1 MEFITDTFLK
11 DITESEVGGKAYNLY
26 RLMAL
31 NFPVP
36 KWGVIPVAS
45 ILNLIPEGFNSLS
58 EFEREKFISS
68 IYFPGNFIQNII
80 AQFPENTLFAVRS
93 SAVAEDGSDSSFAGQ
108 FESYLNIPEEKLEE
122 NIRKVILSSFSERVL
137 QYRNQ
142 FNLKEKT
149 GIGVI
154 IQEMIHAEISGVA
167 FSANPATGERNVK
180 VINAV
185 YGLGE
190 GLVSGKLNSDNFF
203 VCGKNITS
211 EIVEKRDQL
220 ILDFEKNCGTKLISV
235 EPSKQQVPALNEKQI
250 FRISD
255 VVDKCRTVWGKQV
268 DIEFAYYEN
277 KFYLLQVRPI
287 TGLHKI
293 ADPNG
298 TYILWDNSNIIESYP
313 GVTTPL
319 TFSFISG
326 SYEDAYT
333 LFCSFLGVEKSVLK
347 KNKHVFSN
355 TLGLI
360 NGRVYYNLKSWYLM
374 LAMLPGYSINVRFM
388 EKMMGVKER
397 FDVPGTYRLPVRK
410 AWWRICKMAFTMAFR
425 FFSLPKKRKEF
436 FNLLNTKVAEYQQM
450 DLSNKRLDEI
460 MGLYRDFETQL
471 LNEWKAP
478 LLNDFFAMIFFGL
491 LEKKCKKYGIGSNP
505 NIHNDLLCGSQDI
518 ISTQPIHRC
527 MKLAEMICED
537 ENLKELFKNNNEN
550 TVWKTLNRNPKFSS
564 LKDEIDKFIYDF
576 GERCV
581 GELKL
586 ETISY
591 AQEPRKF
598 IKLLQGYVSAE
609 IGAFKTPEKT
619 EAEIR
624 KNAEEAINISL
635 KNKPFK
641 KWFLKKIIKKTREL
655 VSSRENLRY
664 ERTRAFGVVRKLFSE
679 MGKRFHSEGI
689 IETERDIFYLEKQ
702 EIFSFIE
709 GTSVTQNI
717 KELISLRKKEFAAYE
732 SQQPPSER
740 FATYGP
746 VYYANDFF
754 ASEKVEPITGNL
766 KGIGCSPGKITGI
779 VKVVLDVNEAG
790 SMKGAILVT
799 SSTDPGWTV
808 IFPGCS
814 GVIVERGSLLSHS
827 AIVCREMGKP
837 CIVSVTGLLK
847 RLKTGDEI
855 EMDGRTGEIKILNEG
870 RR

>member
-11 DITESEVGGKAYNLY
+11 NTSESEVGGKAFNLH

-31 NFPVP
+31 DFPVP
-36 KWGVIPVAS
+36 KWGVIPVAAIS
-45 ILNLIPEGFNSLS
+45 KFIPDDFNSLS
-58 EFEREKFISS
+58 ESGKKECIFSISFPDYFIK
-68 IYFPGNFIQNII
+68 NII
-80 AQFPENTLFAVRS
+80 AQFPQNTLFAVRS
-93 SAVAEDGSDSSFAGQ
+93 SAADEDGSGSSFAGQ
-108 FESYLNIPEEKLEE
+108 FESYLNIPKEKLEE
-122 NIRKVILSSFSERVL
+122 NIKKVIISSFSERVL
-137 QYRNQ
+137 QYRKQ
-142 FNLKEKT
+142 FYSNGKP
-149 GIGVI
+149 GIAVI
-154 IQEMIHAEISGVA
+154 IQEMVNAEISGVA
-167 FSANPATGERNVK
+167 FSANPSTGERNVK
-180 VINAV
+180 VISAV

-190 GLVSGKLNSDNFF
+190 GLVSGKLNADNFF

-211 EIVEKRDQL
+211 KIVSKTHEFIFD
-220 ILDFEKNCGTKLISV
+220 EGKNYGTKSVPV
-235 EPSKQQVPALNEKQI
+235 EPIKQQIPALDEKQI
-250 FRISD
+250 LHISAAL
-255 VVDKCRTVWGKQV
+255 DKCRKEWGKHV
-268 DIEFAYYEN
+268 DIEFAYYH
-277 KFYLLQVRPI
+277 KQLYLLQVRPV
-287 TGLHKI
+287 TNLQKI

-374 LAMLPGYSINVRFM
+374 LAMLPGYSINARFM

-397 FDVPGTYRLPVRK
+397 FDIPETYRLPVRK
-410 AWWRICKMAFTMAFR
+410 AWWRISKMAFKMTLR
-425 FFSLPKKRKEF
+425 FLSLPKKRKEF
-436 FNLLNTKVAEYQQM
+436 FNLLNTKIAEYQQM
-450 DLSNKRLDEI
+450 DLSTKRPEEI
-460 MGLYRDFETQL
+460 MELYRDFETQL

-478 LLNDFFAMIFFGL
+478 LLNDFFAMIFFGM
-491 LEKKCKKYGIGSNP
+491 LEKKCKGISDNP
-505 NIHNDLLCGSQDI
+505 NIHNDLLCGSEDI
-518 ISTQPIHRC
+518 ISTQPIHWC
-527 MKLAEMICED
+527 MKLAEMICND
-537 ENLKELFKNNNEN
+537 KNLKELFKNNNEN
-550 TVWKTLNRNPKFSS
+550 TVWKTLNRNPDFSS
-564 LKDEIDKFIYDF
+564 LKKEIDKFIFDF

-586 ETISY
+586 ETVSY
-591 AQEPRKF
+591 TQEPTKF
-598 IKLLQGYVSAE
+598 IRLLQGYVLAE
-609 IGAFKTPEKT
+609 ITTLKNPDKIEIELRKGAEK
-619 EAEIR
+619 E
-624 KNAEEAINISL
+624 INISL

-641 KWFLKKIIKKTREL
+641 KWILKGIITKTREL

-664 ERTRAFGVVRKLFSE
+664 ERTRAFGIVRKLFLE
-679 MGKRFHSEGI
+679 IGKCFYSEGI
-689 IETERDIFYLEKQ
+689 IDNERDIFYLEKQ

-709 GTSVTQNI
+709 GTSVTQNL
-717 KELISLRKKEFAAYE
+717 KALISLRRREFAKYE
-732 SQQPPSER
+732 AQESPSER

-746 VYYANDFF
+746 VYHANDFF
-754 ASEKVEPITGNL
+754 TLEKVEPITGDL
-766 KGIGCSPGKITGI
+766 KGIGCSPGKVRGI
-779 VKVVLDVNEAG
+779 VKVVSDINEAG
-790 SMKGAILVT
+790 SMNGAILVT

-855 EMDGRTGEIKILNEG
+855 EMDGRTGEIKILNEPIQQ
-870 RR
+870 

>member
-1 MEFITDTFLK
+1 MEFITGTFLK
-11 DITESEVGGKAYNLY
+11 NRSESEIGGKAFNLH

-31 NFPVP
+31 GFRIP
-36 KWGVIPVAS
+36 KWGVIPVAAIS
-45 ILNLIPEGFNSLS
+45 KLIPDDFNSLS
-58 EFEREKFISS
+58 EPDKKDFIFS
-68 IYFPGNFIQNII
+68 IFFPDHFIENIV

-93 SAVAEDGSDSSFAGQ
+93 SAVAEDGSGSSFAGQ
-108 FESYLNIPEEKLEE
+108 FESYLNIPKEKLEE
-122 NIRKVILSSFSERVL
+122 NIRKVIFSSFSERVL
-137 QYRNQ
+137 QYCKQ
-142 FNLKEKT
+142 FHSNEKP
-149 GIGVI
+149 GIAVI
-154 IQEMIHAEISGVA
+154 IQEMVNAEISGVA
-167 FSANPATGERNVK
+167 FSANPSTGERNVK
-180 VINAV
+180 VISAV

-190 GLVSGKLNSDNFF
+190 GLVSGKLNADNFF

-211 EIVEKRDQL
+211 KIVSKTHEFIFD
-220 ILDFEKNCGTKLISV
+220 EGKNYGTKSVPV
-235 EPSKQQVPALNEKQI
+235 EPIKQQIPALDEKQI
-250 FRISD
+250 LHISAAL
-255 VVDKCRTVWGKQV
+255 DKCRKEWGKHV
-268 DIEFAYYEN
+268 DIEFAYYH
-277 KFYLLQVRPI
+277 KQLYLLQVRPV
-287 TGLHKI
+287 TNLQKI

-374 LAMLPGYSINVRFM
+374 LAMLPGYSINARFM

-397 FDVPGTYRLPVRK
+397 FDIPETYRLPVRK
-410 AWWRICKMAFTMAFR
+410 AWWRISKMAFKMTLR
-425 FFSLPKKRKEF
+425 FLSLPKKRKEF

-450 DLSNKRLDEI
+450 DLSTKRPEEI
-460 MGLYRDFETQL
+460 MELYRDFETQL

-478 LLNDFFAMIFFGL
+478 LLNDFFAMIFFGM
-491 LEKKCKKYGIGSNP
+491 LEKKCKGISDNP
-505 NIHNDLLCGSQDI
+505 NIHNDLLCGSEDI
-518 ISTQPIHRC
+518 ISTQPIHWC
-527 MKLAEMICED
+527 MKLAEMICND
-537 ENLKELFKNNNEN
+537 KNLKELFKNNNEN
-550 TVWKTLNRNPKFSS
+550 TVWKTLNRNPDFSS
-564 LKDEIDKFIYDF
+564 LKKEIDKFIFDF

-586 ETISY
+586 ETVSY
-591 AQEPRKF
+591 TQEPTKF
-598 IKLLQGYVSAE
+598 IRLLQGYVLAE
-609 IGAFKTPEKT
+609 ITTLKNPDKIEIELRKGAEK
-619 EAEIR
+619 E
-624 KNAEEAINISL
+624 INISL

-641 KWFLKKIIKKTREL
+641 KWILKGIITKTREL

-664 ERTRAFGVVRKLFSE
+664 ERTRAFGIVRKLFLE
-679 MGKRFHSEGI
+679 IGKCFYSEGI
-689 IETERDIFYLEKQ
+689 IDNERDIFYLEKQ

-709 GTSVTQNI
+709 GTSVTQNL
-717 KELISLRKKEFAAYE
+717 KALISLRRREFAKYE
-732 SQQPPSER
+732 AQESPSER

-746 VYYANDFF
+746 VYHANDFF
-754 ASEKVEPITGNL
+754 TLEKVEPITGDL
-766 KGIGCSPGKITGI
+766 KGIGCSPGKVRGI
-779 VKVVLDVNEAG
+779 VKVVSDINEAG
-790 SMKGAILVT
+790 SMNGAILVT

-855 EMDGRTGEIKILNEG
+855 EMDGRTGEIKILNEPIQQ
-870 RR
+870 